1 MKNISIMKRYSLI
14 ILLLASL
21 TISVSIDAQTIIN
34 TYNLDRSRT
43 AATRGGTATR
53 LYSPTQQGQDDQ
65 RGQNT
70 STYRGLGGSRYGSQ
84 LGVPSDFGSGNNGS
98 QQGGYAGYDMHST
111 TVMPGSGSRYRSE
124 LTDVGASTIGDG
136 PRRIGGGNSGG
147 GTGPENPDDPFAT
160 PIGSLPIALMLLLA
174 MGYGFRLY
182 RRSRHPAIPRFRD
195 LVIS

>member
-14 ILLLASL
+14 VLLLASL
-21 TISVSIDAQTIIN
+21 TISVSIDAQTITN

-53 LYSPTQQGQDDQ
+53 LYSPTQRGQDDQ

-111 TVMPGSGSRYRSE
+111 TVMPGSGSRYSSE
-124 LTDVGASTIGDG
+124 LTDVGASSISDG

-147 GTGPENPDDPFAT
+147 GDPGPEDPDDPFAT
-160 PIGSLPIALMLLLA
+160 PIGSLPIALMLLVSAAYALH
-174 MGYGFRLY
+174 RKK
-182 RRSRHPAIPRFRD
+182 D
-195 LVIS
+195 C